1 MILHLSLLFLGVLA
15 TSTSVIFIKLS
26 QTDAVLLA
34 GYRALFAGLILLPLF
49 IRAIRKYPNQ
59 NKGPLLFRSLA
70 PGIFLGVHFAV
81 WNIGARL
88 TPAANSTLIINMLP
102 IFTPFLLYAMLRE
115 LINRAEIYGTLLSL
129 AGLVV
134 LGVADYRINAS
145 HALGDAICLVSLVL
159 YAFYMVWGRKNRDIP
174 SLWLYVV
181 PLYLTAGITTMLVLF
196 IGNIIGL
203 MDVDPLRYN
212 TLREFSLILAL
223 VLIPTVIGHTILN
236 YSLKHLRGQTVSII
250 VLSQFIFG
258 GLLGYLYLDEI
269 PGPAFYIASVLIVIG
284 ALIVII
290 AVQPSH
296 TKTE

>member
-1 MILHLSLLFLGVLA
+1 MILHFSLLFLGVLA

-102 IFTPFLLYAMLRE
+102 IITPFLLYAMLRE

-145 HALGDAICLVSLVL
+145 HALGDAICLVFVGSLCLL
-159 YAFYMVWGRKNRDIP
+159 YGVGAQKP
-174 SLWLYVV
+174 
-181 PLYLTAGITTMLVLF
+181 
-196 IGNIIGL
+196 
-203 MDVDPLRYN
+203 RYSF
-212 TLREFSLILAL
+212 TLAL
-223 VLIPTVIGHTILN
+223 CCSTLPDSGN
-236 YSLKHLRGQTVSII
+236 NNDARI
-250 VLSQFIFG
+250 V
-258 GLLGYLYLDEI
+258 
-269 PGPAFYIASVLIVIG
+269 PR
-284 ALIVII
+284 
-290 AVQPSH
+290 
-296 TKTE
+296 

>member
-1 MILHLSLLFLGVLA
+1 MIQHFLLLFIGVLA

-26 QTDAVLLA
+26 HTDAVLLA
-34 GYRALFAGLILLPLF
+34 GYRALFAGVVLLPLF
-49 IRAIRKYPNQ
+49 IRAMRKYRGQ
-59 NKGPLLFRSLA
+59 NKGSLLLRSLA
-70 PGIFLGVHFAV
+70 PGIFLAVHFAV

-102 IFTPFLLYAMLRE
+102 IITPFLFYAMLRE

-134 LGVADYRINAS
+134 LGIADYKINAR
-145 HALGDAICLVSLVL
+145 HALGDTICLASLIL
-159 YAFYMVWGRKNRDIP
+159 YAFYIVWGRKNRDAS

-181 PLYLTAGITTMLVLF
+181 PLYLTAGIATMLVWF
-196 IGNIIGL
+196 IGNVSGL
-203 MDVDPLRYN
+203 IEVDPLRN
-212 TLREFSLILAL
+212 NALREFWLILAL

-236 YSLKHLRGQTVSII
+236 YSLKHLRGQSVSII
-250 VLSQFIFG
+250 ILSQFIFG
-258 GLLGYLYLDEI
+258 GLLGYLFLDEI

-290 AVQPSH
+290 TAQPSH

>member
-1 MILHLSLLFLGVLA
+1 MIQHFLLLFIGVFA

-34 GYRALFAGLILLPLF
+34 GYRALFAGVILLPLF
-49 IRAIRKYPNQ
+49 IKAMRKHRDQ
-59 NKGPLLFRSLA
+59 NKGSLLLRSLA
-70 PGIFLGVHFAV
+70 PGIFLAVHFVV

-102 IFTPFLLYAMLRE
+102 IITPFLFYAMLRE
-115 LINRAEIYGTLLSL
+115 LINRAEIYGTILSL

-134 LGVADYRINAS
+134 LGVADYQINAS
-145 HALGDAICLVSLVL
+145 HALGDTICFGSLIL
-159 YAFYMVWGRKNRDIP
+159 YAFYMVWGRKNRDAP

-181 PLYLTAGITTMLVLF
+181 PLYLTAGIATMLVWF
-196 IGNIIGL
+196 IGNVSGVIE
-203 MDVDPLRYN
+203 VDPLRN
-212 TLREFSLILAL
+212 NALREFWLILAL
-223 VLIPTVIGHTILN
+223 VLIPTVIGHTIFN

-258 GLLGYLYLDEI
+258 GLLGYLFLDEI
-269 PGPAFYIASVLIVIG
+269 PGPAFYIASLLIVIG
-284 ALIVII
+284 ALTVII
-290 AVQPSH
+290 AAQPSH